1 MKILLCTSKRLKFE
15 ERRCTKISFTL
26 MCKHK
31 IWPFFQRPCSPWSPL
46 ALTKTPK
53 KPDAMVQ
60 YEPWIIFGSK
70 SILYFASRFGDSG
83 KVLSLFAAECFFFL
97 NKDTGHFQFQF
108 VGFRPAMFWKLSTGN
123 NLWTNSSLL
132 LLSCA
137 FAFVPLEK
145 WGKKSFSSSS
155 VATTTS

>member
-1 MKILLCTSKRLKFE
+1 MITKGLIIFRNILLCTYFKRLKFE

-26 MCKHK
+26 MCKQK

-60 YEPWIIFGSK
+60 YESWIIFGSK

-83 KVLSLFAAECFFFL
+83 KVLSFFAAECFFCSWTRTLDHLICNHFSWTRFL
-97 NKDTGHFQFQF
+97 EPDF
-108 VGFRPAMFWKLSTGN
+108 
-123 NLWTNSSLL
+123 
-132 LLSCA
+132 
-137 FAFVPLEK
+137 
-145 WGKKSFSSSS
+145 
-155 VATTTS
+155 